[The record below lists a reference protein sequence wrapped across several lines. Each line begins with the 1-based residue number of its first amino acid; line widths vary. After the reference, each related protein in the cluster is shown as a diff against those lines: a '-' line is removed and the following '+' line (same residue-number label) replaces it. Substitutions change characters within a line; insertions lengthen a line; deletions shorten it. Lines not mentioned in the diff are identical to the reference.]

1 MIDYKQYLVAGFRFF
16 GIHGVTNGVCD
27 CMRENCEA
35 QYKHP
40 RIGNWQYTPYQ
51 WSDEQLE
58 AMELSGQFDTG
69 IGVLVDDHLVID
81 IDPRNGGLMGYDEL
95 CHDTGLDFEEL
106 SGFVVRT
113 GGDGLH
119 IYFKREKGQ
128 ALVSHL
134 KQYQGID
141 FKSSGFV
148 VGAGSKHKSGNTYEV
163 IKGTPSDIG
172 EPPQELIDLLK
183 KPEMVRAEY
192 KGQHIDLDS
201 QAIIEMLNHL
211 DPNCGYDEWI
221 KVGMAI
227 HHGTNGTG
235 FELWD
240 NWSAKGETYPG
251 SKKLDFHWHS
261 FGKSAN
267 PVTIG
272 TLIHLATE
280 AGYIESVTFESDIEI
295 EPLTVDDSSAVDLLR
310 PPGFVGDVA
319 AWISSQSRF
328 PRDNLAVAAALSA
341 IGNIAGLRYVDKEY
355 GVTSNQFIFCVAGSA
370 TGKEAMQQAQ
380 AYIQELA
387 GFGPVTHG
395 AIKSDVEIIRNL
407 TEHQAA
413 FYIIDEMGLV
423 LGKINNAKKGGGA
436 SYLDGVISTFMSVY
450 SKANGK
456 LKITGDLKREIT
468 QNTKNRISN
477 LKRQEDESGEDYSK
491 QIQQL
496 TDRVNSV
503 QNGIERPF
511 LSVTGF
517 TTPVAFTDLVTHEL
531 ATNGFFGRSLII
543 HEKETNPKAKKRFKP
558 QPMGMAMQS
567 TICTIANMGEFDTM
581 EGDRIEEPPKKVKIG
596 TTDEALELLDAI
608 EDEYWQM
615 SEDNKDTTLEAIP
628 RRCFELVLKVS
639 FILGIPGGVRTAE
652 HVKWAHEFVKRDA
665 REKMN
670 LAACNM
676 AKDHKRHDEALA
688 RQIIGMLDKEVE
700 LTTGVIANRCRPTK
714 KDDVLKMLGILTEK
728 QQVQKKES
736 ARSEKWCLA

>member
-1 MIDYKQYLVAGFRFF
+1 MLDYKQYLVAGFRFF

-27 CMRENCEA
+27 CMREDCEA

-40 RIGNWQYTPYQ
+40 RMNSWQYTPYR

-58 AMELSGQFDTG
+58 VMEMTGQFDTG
-69 IGVLVDDHLVID
+69 IGVLVDDHLIID

-148 VGAGSKHKSGNTYEV
+148 VGAGSKHKSGNKYEV

-172 EPPQELIDLLK
+172 DPPQELIDLLK

-201 QAIIEMLNHL
+201 QAIIEMLNHV

-240 NWSAKGETYPG
+240 EWSAKGETYPG

-272 TLIHLATE
+272 TLIHMATE
-280 AGYIESVTFESDIEI
+280 AGYIESVTFESDINI
-295 EPLTVDDSSAVDLLR
+295 EPLKVNESSEVDLLR

-319 AWISSQSRF
+319 AWIRDQCRF
-328 PRDNLAVAAALSA
+328 PREHLAVAAALSA
-341 IGNIAGLRYVDKEY
+341 IGNIAALGYVDKTY
-355 GVTSNQFIFCVAGSA
+355 GATTNQFIFCVAGSA
-370 TGKEAMQQAQ
+370 TGKEAIQQAQ
-380 AYIQELA
+380 GAIHRA
-387 GFGPVTHG
+387 VDMAKCTHG
-395 AIKSDVEIIRNL
+395 DIKSDVEIGRNL
-407 TEHQAA
+407 IEHQAA
-413 FYIIDEMGLV
+413 FYTIDELGLI
-423 LGKINNAKKGGGA
+423 LGKIANAGKSGA
-436 SYLDGVISTFMSVY
+436 TYLEGVIASLMSIY
-450 SKANGK
+450 SKANGVLQVK
-456 LKITGDLKREIT
+456 GDVKRELRREIEAKI
-468 QNTKNRISN
+468 NS
-477 LKRQEDESGEDYSK
+477 LLDSGENDDK
-491 QIQQL
+491 L
-496 TDRVNSV
+496 GELEKRLNDAEM
-503 QNGIERPF
+503 GIVKPF
-511 LSVTGF
+511 LSLIGY
-517 TTPVAFTDLVTHEL
+517 TTPITFDALVTREM

-543 HEKETNPKAKKRFKP
+543 HEKETNPKPNENFNEHDIP
-558 QPMGMAMQS
+558 FGMAA
-567 TICTIANMGEFDTM
+567 TLNAIAWRGNADQHR
-581 EGDRIEEPPKKVKIG
+581 DRIEEYAERTEIK
-596 TTDEALELLDAI
+596 TTDEAKSMLADIAQYYWKEAEKAKLD
-608 EDEYWQM
+608 
-615 SEDNKDTTLEAIP
+615 TLEAIP
-628 RRCFELVLKVS
+628 RRCFEMVLKVS
-639 FILGIPGGVRTAE
+639 MILAIPTGIRTEE
-652 HVKWAHEFVKRDA
+652 HVNWANAFVKRDM
-665 REKMN
+665 ENKLN
-670 LAACNM
+670 LVAGNIAEEL
-676 AKDHKRHDEALA
+676 KRHDEAIA
-688 RQIIGMLDKEVE
+688 RKVLGMLDKEIP
-700 LTTGVIANRCRPTK
+700 LTTGVICNRCSKYK
-714 KDDVLKMLGILTEK
+714 KDDVVSILEALKTKNLIRSKENTSGR
-728 QQVQKKES
+728 KKTTNWYLS
-736 ARSEKWCLA
+736 